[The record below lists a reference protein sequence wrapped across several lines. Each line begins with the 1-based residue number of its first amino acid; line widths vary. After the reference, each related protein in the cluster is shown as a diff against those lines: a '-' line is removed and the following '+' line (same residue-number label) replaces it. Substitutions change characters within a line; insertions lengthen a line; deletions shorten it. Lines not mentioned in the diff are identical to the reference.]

1 MTDLVYALVQVLH
14 NLGAVAVAGGPA
26 AVLALQPLSLAAERR
41 LAVVALAG
49 WALQAATGAGF
60 ALASYGLKGALPE
73 VTGVALVAL
82 SIKLAAAVVGLVLGV
97 LLVRSRPRWSPRG
110 PAGRRAA
117 WAASLAAAA
126 SALAA
131 AAFLRWY
138 L

>member
-26 AVLALQPLSLAAERR
+26 AVLALQPLSFAAERR
-41 LAVVALAG
+41 LAVLALAG
-49 WALQAATGAGF
+49 WALQAATGASF

-82 SIKLAAAVVGLVLGV
+82 AIKLAAAVVGLVLGV
-97 LLVRSRPRWSPRG
+97 FLVRSRSRWSAR
-110 PAGRRAA
+110 GRRTA